1 MRKDRRSIF
10 WIEAVL
16 GTCAALLA
24 VLTAVWPDWA
34 ERIFSFDP
42 DIHSGAFEWALVVGL
57 FLAAI
62 LFSGMAFRDWR
73 NAARTVKEPRISDCM
88 Q

>member
-1 MRKDRRSIF
+1 MRNDRRSIF
-10 WIEAVL
+10 WMEAIL

-24 VLTAVWPDWA
+24 VFTAVWQDWA

-42 DIHSGAFEWALVVGL
+42 DTHSGAFEWALVVGL

-62 LFSGMAFRDWR
+62 LFSGLAFRDWR
-73 NAARTVKEPRISDCM
+73 NAPRTVKEPRISDYT